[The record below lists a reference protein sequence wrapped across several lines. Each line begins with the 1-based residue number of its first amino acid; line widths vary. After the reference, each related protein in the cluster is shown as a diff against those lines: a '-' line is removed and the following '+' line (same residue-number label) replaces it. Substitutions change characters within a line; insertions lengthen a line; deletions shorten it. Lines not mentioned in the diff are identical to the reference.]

1 MAGILARTTLR
12 ACGWWLLVGMPV
24 VAATAAEPADLGPAP
39 LPRTSAGDA
48 LPNTPA
54 PKAADDLDNLLKKD
68 IGELSRTPVVVAPAL
83 ETHVST
89 VSRSESTV
97 GRSPAAVFVITNEM
111 IRRSGVTTI
120 ADALRMAPGMEV
132 ANINSNTWAI
142 SSRGFNDRYAN
153 KLLVMIDGRTVY
165 SPVYSGVTWDVQD
178 VLLEDVDRIEVI
190 RGPGG
195 TLWGANAVN
204 GVISIITK
212 KAKDTQGTYITAG
225 GGDHERL
232 NDAARYGGQLGEN
245 GYYRVYGKSFERGPG
260 AALPTYGP
268 ADDAWRQGRVGFRA
282 DWDLDRCKTDTF
294 TVQGDFYSGVDGI
307 RQNQTLVAPPFL
319 QSRTGHEDV
328 TGGNLLARW
337 KHVLDGDSDWTL
349 QTYYDRFDRDSPLI
363 AQHAATF
370 DVDFQHCFP
379 LGDRQK
385 ITWGAGF
392 RQVHDSLIST
402 DDFSTHFTP
411 PERTYD
417 TISQF
422 AQDEIAVVEDL
433 LTFTIGAKLEEN
445 DYTGLECQPSA
456 RLLWTPDKRQSV
468 WGAVS
473 RAVRTPARIDSDFF
487 ATAPPVFGAFP
498 RILGNRDFESETLI
512 AYELGYRAQPTER
525 FSWDVAAFYNTY
537 DRLRTTAFG
546 TRSMEFVPA
555 PPHMI
560 LPVLVVNGPRADTY
574 GIELASNWKLSER
587 WRLYGQYTYFQLVMY
602 TPTGVGEDKDPHNQI
617 YFRSSWDLRS
627 DIEYDVALRYV
638 DSLHEI
644 NVPAYITM
652 DMRLAWRPRK
662 RLEVAVVGQNLLQ
675 AQHQEYGRTANDW
688 LNDFTAVPR
697 GVYGTVA
704 WRY

>member
-1 MAGILARTTLR
+1 MRS
-12 ACGWWLLVGMPV
+12 ACCGWLLVGLLV
-24 VAATAAEPADLGPAP
+24 VWSVATEAADPGPAP
-39 LPRTSAGDA
+39 LPGVGAGGPSPPA
-48 LPNTPA
+48 AA
-54 PKAADDLDNLLKKD
+54 PKPADDLDNLLKKD

-83 ETHVST
+83 ATHVSS
-89 VSRSESTV
+89 VSRSEGTV

-120 ADALRMAPGMEV
+120 MDALRMAPGLDV

-142 SSRGFNDRYAN
+142 SSRGFNERYAN

-165 SPVYSGVTWDVQD
+165 SPVYSGVQWDVQD

-212 KAKDTQGTYITAG
+212 KAKDTQGTYIAAG

-282 DWDLDRCKTDTF
+282 DWDLDRCKTDSF
-294 TVQGDFYSGVDGI
+294 TVQGDFYTGVDGT
-307 RQNQTLVAPPFL
+307 RQNQTLLLPPFV
-319 QSRTGHEDV
+319 QSLTGHDDV

-337 KHVLDGDSDWTL
+337 KHTIDGDSDWTL
-349 QTYYDRFDRDSPLI
+349 QTYYDRFDRGSLLI
-363 AQHAATF
+363 SQHASTF

-379 LGDRQK
+379 LTDRQK

-392 RQVHDSLIST
+392 RQVHDFLPST
-402 DDFSTHFTP
+402 DPFSSQFIP
-411 PERTYD
+411 PERTYN

-422 AQDEIAVVEDL
+422 AQDEIAIVEDL
-433 LTFTIGAKLEEN
+433 VTFTIGAKLEEN
-445 DYTGLECQPSA
+445 DYTGFECQPSA

-473 RAVRTPARIDSDFF
+473 RAVRTPSRLDSDFF
-487 ATAPPVFGAFP
+487 ATSPPVFGMFP
-498 RILGNRDFESETLI
+498 RILGNPNFGSETLI
-512 AYELGYRAQPTER
+512 AYELGYRAQPSER
-525 FSWDVAAFYNTY
+525 FSWDIATFYNTY

-546 TRSMEFVPA
+546 TPSMEFVPP

-560 LPVLVVNGPRADTY
+560 LPMPIVNGPRADAY
-574 GIELASNWKLSER
+574 GIELASNWKLTER
-587 WRLYGQYTYFQLVMY
+587 WRIYGQYTYFQLVMY
-602 TPTGVGEDKDPHNQI
+602 TPTGFGEDSDPHNQI
-617 YFRSSWDLRS
+617 YCRSSWDLRC
-627 DIEYDVALRYV
+627 DLEYDLAVRYV
-638 DSLHEI
+638 DSLQEL

-662 RLEVAVVGQNLLQ
+662 RLELAVVGQNLLQ
-675 AQHQEYGRTANDW
+675 AQHQEYGRATGDW
-688 LNDFTAVPR
+688 LTDFTAVPR